1 MTRVLLMA
9 AISLVCAV
17 VIGSA
22 APPVSGGPG
31 ASDQAAHQ
39 ADTARPRAE
48 GDADGTRVLSDAL
61 PPYEPVAGLSGKITS
76 IGDSTTTNVVARV
89 ATEFRRIYPDV
100 TLKITASLTSI
111 GPSALLEG
119 RADMVPMSR
128 ALTPE
133 EVQGFTSKY
142 GYPPTEI
149 KVAADALAI
158 YVEKRNPMPSL
169 TVGQLDGIFSR
180 TQRRGGNSIE
190 TWGQAGLT
198 GEWADRPITLYG
210 YSPEDGAHQIFQQ
223 QVLDGGQ
230 FRLSLLVLGGGS
242 SIVQGVAADPGAI
255 GYASIFFTCKR
266 VHPVPIAGA
275 DGRLYAPTAE
285 NVRGH
290 RYPLSR
296 FLYICVNKPPG
307 QPLGGPAAEFLR
319 FLLSREGQQIVAA
332 DGNIP
337 LDAAT
342 VDEGRQALAQLT
354 GQEEPPTLRAK

>member
-1 MTRVLLMA
+1 
-9 AISLVCAV
+9 
-17 VIGSA
+17 
-22 APPVSGGPG
+22 
-31 ASDQAAHQ
+31 
-39 ADTARPRAE
+39 
-48 GDADGTRVLSDAL
+48 
-61 PPYEPVAGLSGKITS
+61 
-76 IGDSTTTNVVARV
+76 VARV